1 MSTEAQIKASRKY
14 DANNT
19 VQFKMKLNI
28 KTDSDILRKL
38 DSVESKQGYIKN
50 LIRADINREANNA

>member
-50 LIRADINREANNA
+50 LIREDINRHDP

>member
-50 LIRADINREANNA
+50 LIRADIMNNP